1 MRRSTSRTYASWI
14 PTVFALLVSV
24 AVVGRWAL
32 TMDGSLRVGRLSC
45 SARSSPSL
53 SSQGRT
59 PHSAP
64 STDVS
69 RNSKPRSMRSRSS
82 DVSHDEIYGRFI
94 NELRAPL
101 TAVYGFSRHLDD
113 SGIANISE
121 AEELI
126 GIISHDATEAVRKV
140 ENIATAA
147 QIEAGVYRPVP
158 TAVDLGTHVGRI
170 VEAIG
175 RSRIEI
181 SVDAQPTIA
190 WCDPTAVRQILVN
203 LVHIAGEAGAA
214 TLRFDVDERN
224 GLGVVTVT
232 DDRIRHDTDEPIAE
246 DLLGT
251 AAPLSY
257 RIVPALV
264 EYQGATMNTQ
274 RSLGWTTTMIHF
286 PVATPAQRSEDFR
299 EPHCDLSHGQLGD
312 TPERVVGLCRSAIPA
327 RSKRVVTG
335 RR

>member
-1 MRRSTSRTYASWI
+1 
-14 PTVFALLVSV
+14 LLVSV
-24 AVVGRWAL
+24 AVLGRWAL
-32 TMDGSLRVGRLSC
+32 TIDGSIRVGAVVLLGALVPVAAVAGVYAAQRPLNRRTAELETALNEEQD
-45 SARSSPSL
+45 AR
-53 SSQGRT
+53 R
-59 PHSAP
+59 A
-64 STDVS
+64 
-69 RNSKPRSMRSRSS
+69 
-82 DVSHDEIYGRFI
+82 HDEIYGRFI

-101 TAVYGFSRHLDD
+101 TAVYGFSRHLND

-126 GIISHDATEAVRKV
+126 GIISHDATEVVRKV

-158 TAVDLGTHVGRI
+158 AAVDLGKHVGRI
-170 VEAIG
+170 VDAIG
-175 RSRIEI
+175 RSRVEI
-181 SVDAQPTIA
+181 AIDTQRTIA
-190 WCDPTAVRQILVN
+190 WCDPMAVRQILIN

-214 TLRFDVDERN
+214 TLRIDVDERN

-232 DDRIRHDTDEPIAE
+232 DDRIRHNSEKPAVG

-257 RIVPALV
+257 RIVPYLV
-264 EYQGATMNTQ
+264 EYQGATMNTL
-274 RSLGWTTTMIHF
+274 RSLGWTTTAIHF

-299 EPHCDLSHGQLGD
+299 APNPDPSAD
-312 TPERVVGLCRSAIPA
+312 RSAPGSSRRGSLPDAVPA
-327 RSKRVVTG
+327 RNRRVVTG